1 MAFLSRPFAKDE
13 RAAKAARRKEGRD
26 CVTAGWRILRE
37 SSEPITTA
45 ASDSLQFFN
54 AMTIFQCSVNR
65 GFVLS
70 RCRRYN
76 RAHLRL
82 FHRSAQKL
90 QLDNIVGNKNVSSL
104 NAEPNGNGFCARSD
118 SSRYLRNVVGLGD
131 CVVMTWRG
139 TARPLVMGLWV
150 VLGCVDF
157 VIIDNNIKAD
167 GIRLKRSTIP
177 TSM

>member
-45 ASDSLQFFN
+45 ASDSLQISN
-54 AMTIFQCSVNR
+54 ATAIFKRPSSVNR
-65 GFVLS
+65 GFVLN

-90 QLDNIVGNKNVSSL
+90 QLGNIVGNKNVASL
-104 NAEPNGNGFCARSD
+104 NAEPNGFCARLD
-118 SSRYLRNVVGLGD
+118 SSRYFKNVVGLVGD
-131 CVVMTWRG
+131 CVVLTRRRG
-139 TARPLVMGLWV
+139 TARR
-150 VLGCVDF
+150 
-157 VIIDNNIKAD
+157 
-167 GIRLKRSTIP
+167 GI
-177 TSM
+177 